1 MCKSANFR
9 KTERGDVFVITQ
21 RQNDIL
27 NLIVELFTQT
37 HEPVGSKALQR
48 TIESSSATIRND
60 MAKLEKLGLLEKAH
74 TSSGRMPSPAGFKYF
89 VEHSLR
95 LDSIDEQDIYHVIK
109 AFDFEAFKLED
120 MLQKAS
126 HILSEMTGY
135 TSVILDVEPA
145 RQRLTGFDV
154 VQLSNHDALAV
165 MTLDESKPVTVQF
178 AIPRNFL
185 TRDLIAFKAIV
196 EERLLDGS
204 VMDIHYKL
212 RTEIPQIVQ
221 KYFVTTDNVLQL
233 FDYVFSELFL
243 ETVFV
248 AGKVNSLT
256 YSDLSTYQFL
266 DNEQQV
272 AISLRQGLKE
282 GETASVQVADSQEAA
297 LADVSVLTHKFLI
310 PYRGFGLLSLIGPID
325 MDYRRSVSLVNII
338 GKVLAAKLG
347 DYYRY
352 LNSNHYEVH

>member
-1 MCKSANFR
+1 M
-9 KTERGDVFVITQ
+9 ITQ

-37 HEPVGSKALQR
+37 YEPVGSKALQR
-48 TIESSSATIRND
+48 TIDSSSATIRND

-109 AFDFEAFKLED
+109 TFDFEAFKLED

-126 HILSEMTGY
+126 HILAEMTGY

-196 EERLLDGS
+196 EERLLDSS
-204 VMDIHYKL
+204 VIDIHYKL

-256 YSDLSTYQFL
+256 YSDLLTYQFL

-272 AISLRQGLKE
+272 AISLRQSLKE
-282 GETASVQVADSQEAA
+282 GEMASVQVADSQEAA

>member
-1 MCKSANFR
+1 M
-9 KTERGDVFVITQ
+9 ITQ

-48 TIESSSATIRND
+48 TIDSSSATIRND

-109 AFDFEAFKLED
+109 TFDFEAFKLED

-126 HILSEMTGY
+126 HILAEMTGY

-196 EERLLDGS
+196 EERLLDSS
-204 VMDIHYKL
+204 VIDIHYKL

-272 AISLRQGLKE
+272 AISLRQSLKE
-282 GETASVQVADSQEAA
+282 GEMASVQVADSQEAA

-310 PYRGFGLLSLIGPID
+310 PYRGFGLLSLIGPIN